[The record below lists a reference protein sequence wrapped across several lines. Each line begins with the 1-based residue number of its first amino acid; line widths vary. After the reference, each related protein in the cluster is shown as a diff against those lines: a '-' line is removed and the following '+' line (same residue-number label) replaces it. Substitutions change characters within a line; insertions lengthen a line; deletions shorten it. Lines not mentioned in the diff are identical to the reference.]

1 MKLNQGRRVGITSGF
16 NRTLLNNEV
25 NKRKLFRDVD
35 TFDDLYH
42 RHSEEQLIESKPTNT
57 KQILK
62 KTVKLEVIDYS
73 LENSF
78 KVSDEKIR
86 QIYNRIKN
94 FILSYQDFNC
104 LSSNEE
110 ELFLHNDS
118 KVISLTIK
126 SNFVILTYL
135 LLKRNV
141 VYHINNEEDCQ
152 RLFDEITQLFL
163 EQSFVKNET
172 YEEKDFLIDY
182 PICENSVIMN
192 EDIIE
197 NPPFKEILKK

>member
-42 RHSEEQLIESKPTNT
+42 RHSEEHLIESKPTNT

>member
-16 NRTLLNNEV
+16 NRTLLHNEV

-35 TFDDLYH
+35 TFDDLYN

-94 FILSYQDFNC
+94 FILSYQDFYC

-182 PICENSVIMN
+182 PICKNSVIMN